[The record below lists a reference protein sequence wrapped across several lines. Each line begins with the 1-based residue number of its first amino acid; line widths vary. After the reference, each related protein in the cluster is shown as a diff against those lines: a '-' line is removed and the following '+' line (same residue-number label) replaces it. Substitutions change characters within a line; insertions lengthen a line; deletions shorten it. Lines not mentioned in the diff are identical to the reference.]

1 MTAKSSARLSIFS
14 LSRGFRYNR
23 TWELRL
29 YKIERSYKCITSQ
42 AHLNLHL
49 FHELRSV
56 IRSAQAEAHR
66 HCANR
71 TEHCSHSQQ
80 GKPVPLQDVQS
91 EVDIMI
97 SQNPKSKL
105 LLMDTPMIYSNATD
119 HCSKASTISSFLPPF
134 LCFHARGEGISHVFV
149 ASESTSTSASTLKI
163 NMKAC
168 TVV

>member
-1 MTAKSSARLSIFS
+1 MHNFTSSS
-14 LSRGFRYNR
+14 
-23 TWELRL
+23 
-29 YKIERSYKCITSQ
+29 
-42 AHLNLHL
+42 NLHL

-168 TVV
+168 TVVEFFEYLGSSIIAHITWWSNLSSSA